1 MTRPTN
7 SPPFQGGVG
16 GGSEPPA
23 PPPLPVSQL
32 DERRPDGSIKPQIA
46 KWPRAAPAGPAV
58 LLAVALL
65 AAGLIAYEVVLMRRL
80 VVERWHHFGFLVI
93 SVALLGFGASGTLL
107 AILERRA
114 RGRTTDMLRWLAV
127 ALTLALLALP
137 RAATL
142 LPVTARFI
150 PADLWSQVG
159 WWSLYWLA
167 AFVPFLLG
175 GAFLGATLMTAGP
188 RVGRVYAANLLGSGA
203 GAVGAVLLLSRGPL
217 EHTFW
222 PSIAA
227 AALAAALV
235 PGSTPTRRTGLV
247 AAIAALSV
255 TLGIMWPLRP
265 AYDEHKY
272 AAHVQRLVEQGSARR
287 VAARDDPHGFV
298 ELYESDR
305 FHDLPFLALT
315 RRPPPMYSLVVNGD
329 PAGSVLRIDTP
340 AEAAVLDDT
349 LMALPY
355 RLLLTRQGRALSY
368 AASRQG
374 TAPSYAASRQ
384 DRALSYASW
393 RPRVVLLGESG
404 GANAWL
410 ARRQD
415 AAQIDLVQPNAAI
428 LALLREFAPAL
439 VAAPEVRVHATD
451 PRRFLARS
459 PAATYDLIQVV
470 SLEGL
475 GVGSAGLRGLAEDH
489 LATVEGFAAAIRT
502 LSDAGVLAISR
513 GIQSPP
519 RDNIRL
525 LATLT
530 EALESLGV
538 TQPERHIVQMR
549 DYLGVCTLALKTPL
563 DDARRATLRAAQHE
577 LNLTPVW
584 YDGLPPAEVNRPDA
598 LDGPP
603 GQTWDWLHHAAR
615 EIFSPRRA
623 AFYEAWLLNVRPARD
638 DRPFYWDF
646 YKPAAVRALREAYGD
661 LWLTRVE
668 IGRLFLYAA
677 LLIGTAAAIVVIL
690 LPLAVSEA
698 WRRGKVGTWEGGN
711 VGTWER
717 ENAGTRPGGNAA
729 EANPRTPLPA
739 REGLGEG
746 RITRPPRRTGS
757 TLAFTLVYFSAIGL
771 GFMALE
777 MALISRAIHWLGDP
791 VIASAAVI
799 GGVLLLSGVG
809 SLAAPRIVGR
819 RIWAA
824 PLAVAAL
831 ALVLRAAAWSE
842 AGANA
847 AAPWILV
854 ATAALAAI
862 LMGMPMPAGLTRLDQ
877 QAPHLVPW
885 AWGLNGV
892 ASVVATSG
900 AIAVAMT
907 WGYGVVM
914 LLAGGA
920 YALAGGI
927 CALAAGA
934 PRRA

>member
-1 MTRPTN
+1 MTRSANP
-7 SPPFQGGVG
+7 PPFQVAGGDSLRRGGVG
-16 GGSEPPA
+16 GGSEPLA
-23 PPPLPVSQL
+23 TNPLPLPQL
-32 DERRPDGSIKPQIA
+32 NEGQTDDSTTQQVAEG
-46 KWPRAAPAGPAV
+46 PRAAQAGPAI

-107 AILERRA
+107 AIFERRVRKQA
-114 RGRTTDMLRWLAV
+114 AGTLRWLAV

-159 WWSLYWLA
+159 WWSLYWLV

-175 GAFLGATLMTAGP
+175 GTFLGAALMTAGP

-203 GAVGAVLLLSRGPL
+203 GAVGAVLLLSRVSL

-222 PSIAA
+222 PSVAL

-235 PGSTPTRRTGLV
+235 PGPTLARRMGLV
-247 AAIAALSV
+247 SAVAALSV
-255 TLGIMWPLRP
+255 ALGIMWPLRP

-287 VAARDDPHGFV
+287 VAARADPHGYV

-315 RRPPPMYSLVVNGD
+315 RRPPPMYSLLVNGD
-329 PAGSVLRIDTP
+329 PAGSVLRIDAP

-355 RLLLTRQGRALSY
+355 RLLLA
-368 AASRQG
+368 
-374 TAPSYAASRQ
+374 RQ
-384 DRALSYASW
+384 DRALSDESW
-393 RPRVVLLGESG
+393 QPRVLLLGESG

-410 ARRQD
+410 ARRQE
-415 AAQIDLVQPNAAI
+415 AAYIDLVQPNAAI

-439 VAAPEVRVHATD
+439 VTAPEVRFHATD
-451 PRRFLARS
+451 PRRFLART

-489 LATVEGFAAAIRT
+489 LATVEGFAAAIRA

-563 DDARRATLRAAQHE
+563 DDARRTTLRAAQHE

-584 YDGLPPAEVNRPDA
+584 YDGLPPEEVNRPDA

-603 GQTWDWLHHAAR
+603 GQPWDWMHHAAR

-623 AFYEAWLLNVRPARD
+623 AFYEAWLLNIRPARD
-638 DRPFYWDF
+638 DRPFFWDF
-646 YKPAAVRALREAYGD
+646 YKPAAVRALRETYGD

-668 IGRLFLYAA
+668 IGRLFLYTA
-677 LLIGTAAAIVVIL
+677 LLIGAAAAVAFIL
-690 LPLAVSEA
+690 LPLAVGET
-698 WRRGKVGTWEGGN
+698 WRRGRVGTGERGN
-711 VGTWER
+711 GGTWER
-717 ENAGTRPGGNAA
+717 GDEAGAA
-729 EANPRTPLPA
+729 PRTPLPSRSPA
-739 REGLGEG
+739 ATRCGEEGLGEG
-746 RITRPPRRTGS
+746 RITRAPRCSHGV
-757 TLAFTLVYFSAIGL
+757 LAFTLLYFSAIGL

-777 MALISRAIHWLGDP
+777 MALISRAIHGLGDP

-809 SLAAPRIVGR
+809 SLAARRIVGR
-819 RIWAA
+819 HTWPA
-824 PLAVAAL
+824 PLAIAAL
-831 ALVLRAAAWSE
+831 ALVLRVTTWSE
-842 AGANA
+842 GGADLTG
-847 AAPWILV
+847 PWVLLT
-854 ATAALAAI
+854 TAVLAAI
-862 LMGMPMPAGLTRLDQ
+862 LMGMPMPTGLTRLDQ
-877 QAPHLVPW
+877 QAPYLVPW

-907 WGYGVVM
+907 RGYGEVM
-914 LLAGGA
+914 LLAAGA
-920 YALAGGI
+920 YTLAGGAG
-927 CALAAGA
+927 ALAASA
-934 PRRA
+934 AAFRTARQT